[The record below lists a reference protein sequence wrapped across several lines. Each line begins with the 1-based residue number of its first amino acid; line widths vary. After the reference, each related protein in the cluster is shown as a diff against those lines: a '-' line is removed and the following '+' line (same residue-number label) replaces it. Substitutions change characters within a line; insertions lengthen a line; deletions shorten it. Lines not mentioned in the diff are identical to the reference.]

1 MSLNYYPAKFF
12 VQIILLNLFFSF
24 NIVHSAD
31 AIIDD
36 LNICD
41 DKDQNNWF
49 EICESKCCCDR
60 DLLKNENYFKS
71 YIFLQLNRNVKSRLS
86 VKNKLI
92 EENSQSPPKSLF
104 FI

>member
-1 MSLNYYPAKFF
+1 MSLNFYPAKLF
-12 VQIILLNLFFSF
+12 VKLILLNLFFSF
-24 NIVHSAD
+24 NILHSAD
-31 AIIDD
+31 AVIDD

-41 DKDQNNWF
+41 GEDQNNWM
-49 EICESKCCCDR
+49 EVCELKCCCDR
-60 DLLKNENYFKS
+60 DLLENANYFES

-86 VKNKLI
+86 VKTKLI

>member
-1 MSLNYYPAKFF
+1 MSLTFYPAKFF
-12 VQIILLNLFFSF
+12 VQLILLNLFFSF
-24 NIVHSAD
+24 NVVHSTD
-31 AIIDD
+31 TLIDD

-41 DKDQNNWF
+41 SEDQNNRF

-60 DLLKNENYFKS
+60 DLLKNANYLES
-71 YIFLQLNRNVKSRLS
+71 YIFLQLNRNAKGRLN

-104 FI
+104 FV